1 MTWIQ
6 VQLATCY
13 IHESGLQ
20 SQVPLVQTTQ
30 IIIECDSTVIY
41 RGNAKTWRA
50 YITPTLL
57 IYKNITSGQV
67 LSPSQHLEVL
77 LSWLLTSGE
86 NLVEVVNWQKVKK

>member
-30 IIIECDSTVIY
+30 IIIECDCTVIC
-41 RGNAKTWRA
+41 RDNAKNKAGVYHT
-50 YITPTLL
+50 YITDSQKYHQWTGIKP
-57 IYKNITSGQV
+57 KPAFR
-67 LSPSQHLEVL
+67 SPSQ
-77 LSWLLTSGE
+77 LTT
-86 NLVEVVNWQKVKK
+86 NKW